1 MIERM
6 GVPSDPVRLLAPVST
21 NRSIAIAYE
30 SGANHFGI
38 CRSRQPQDTVHG

>member
-38 CRSRQPQDTVHG
+38 CRSRQPRDAAHG